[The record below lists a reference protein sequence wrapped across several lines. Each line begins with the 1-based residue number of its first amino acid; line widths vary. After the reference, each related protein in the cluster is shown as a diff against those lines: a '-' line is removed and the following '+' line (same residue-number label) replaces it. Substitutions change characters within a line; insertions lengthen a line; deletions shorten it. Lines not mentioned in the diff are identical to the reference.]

1 VEKLMKKTFSAILK
15 ELNTE
20 LNELETLEDMTVAKI
35 MEKMNFD
42 VLQKINEPFE
52 TIIKNIFADGAEEG
66 SGQIGVSVSTDL
78 MNEQALLFAQE
89 RGAELVGMRNI
100 GTKESPQW
108 VPNENAKWAISDST
122 REFIRADIE
131 QAINEGWST
140 GTLKDKLGENYAFSD
155 RRAETIARTEIAKA
169 DMEGNM
175 AAYRASGVVM
185 GKEWLLGSEY
195 DEDDIC
201 QDNADAGVIALDA
214 VFPSGDDA
222 PPAHPNCKCTVVPV
236 LMETEG
242 E

>member
-1 VEKLMKKTFSAILK
+1 MQKSFATILSDFNK
-15 ELNTE
+15 Q

-42 VLQKINEPFE
+42 ALQKMNEPYE
-52 TIIKNIFADGAEEG
+52 TIIKNVFADGAEQG
-66 SGQIGVSVSTDL
+66 SGQIGVAVSTDQ
-78 MNEQALLFAQE
+78 MNERALLFAQE

-100 GTKESPQW
+100 GTKETPVW
-108 VPNENAKWAISDST
+108 VPNPNAKWTISDST
-122 REFIRADIE
+122 REYIRADIE

-140 GTLKDKLGENYAFSD
+140 DKLKDTLSENYAFSD
-155 RRAETIARTEIAKA
+155 SRAETIARTEIAKA

-185 GKEWLLGSEY
+185 GKEWVLGNEGDGIEC
-195 DEDDIC
+195 DEC
-201 QDNADAGVIALDA
+201 MANAAQGPIDLNES
-214 VFPSGDDA
+214 FNSGDDA
-222 PPAHPNCKCTVVPV
+222 PPLHPNCRCTVIPV